1 MKIKKMVKSRKVE
14 GLKHEYFGEV
24 FRQVLFS
31 PSETGNNFLKM
42 AYIDVPAGAKGTA
55 HIHLGEEVVFTLK
68 GKATLRID
76 GQDYL
81 LEEGSAFLIP
91 PDVEHP
97 ATVQRGENW
106 VAVAAY
112 CDECPVLK
120 KIRGKEG
127 VDYPMARDK

>member
-1 MKIKKMVKSRKVE
+1 MKIKKMIKSRKVE
-14 GLKHEYFGEV
+14 GLKEEHFGEV

-42 AYIDVPAGAKGTA
+42 AYIDVPAGSKGA
-55 HIHLGEEVVFTLK
+55 PHIHLGEEVVFTLK
-68 GKATLRID
+68 GKAILRIH
-76 GQDYL
+76 GKDYL

-97 ATVQRGENW
+97 ATVPPGKNW

-120 KIRGKEG
+120 KARGKEG
-127 VDYPMARDK
+127 VDYPVTTGK

>member
-1 MKIKKMVKSRKVE
+1 MKIKKVIKSRRVE
-14 GLKHEYFGEV
+14 GLKEEHFGEV

-42 AYIDVPAGAKGTA
+42 AYIDVPDGSKGLA
-55 HIHLGEEVVFTLK
+55 HIHLGEEVVFTIK
-68 GKATLRID
+68 GKATLRIN

-97 ATVQRGENW
+97 ATVQTGGNW

-112 CDECPVLK
+112 CDECPILK
-120 KIRGKEG
+120 KARGKEG
-127 VDYPMARDK
+127 IDYPVATGK